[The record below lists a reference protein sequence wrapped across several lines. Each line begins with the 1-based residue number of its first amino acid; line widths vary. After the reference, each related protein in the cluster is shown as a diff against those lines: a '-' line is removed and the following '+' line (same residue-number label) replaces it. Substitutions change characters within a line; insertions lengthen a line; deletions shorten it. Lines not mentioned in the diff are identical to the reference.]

1 MSQVLMNSKWA
12 IVWNAKNDV
21 HFLNVIIDWFLAEGG
36 KDRSSFVRCRVGVRV
51 RLGLGLGSG

>member
-1 MSQVLMNSKWA
+1 MSQVLINSKWA

-36 KDRSSFVRCRVGVRV
+36 KDRSSFVRRRVGF
-51 RLGLGLGSG
+51 RLGLGWGYD